1 VAVFDDRASGSYQL
15 DDVVRGPDTAAAA
28 AHEAA
33 IERDYEALR
42 RPLRAMVQTDFPW
55 FRDFDALYQEAWTEL
70 LELEARGEV
79 VQNRKALLKKIAWR
93 RALDCSRHR
102 RLVSVDPNGPLMTE
116 TPDDAPTPDEAA
128 QIRLTAEALRLVIDE
143 LDERQAAVL
152 KLRFDA
158 GLSAREVQER
168 LGLTPK
174 RLEKIMTKAYKQIAT
189 QLYANGHESLWT
201 RRQRSLLLA
210 CELGIASAA
219 QRQRA
224 QTMIDRDASCRAM
237 LREMRASLHHVAVA
251 LPMPAIPLEHRRV
264 AGLDGALSRVDE
276 LWLSLR
282 QLPRSVVER
291 FPFGP
296 STAEQV
302 AAGGTTIGAG
312 ATAKFIAFC
321 IAAGG
326 TATVC
331 VNGAHLFEQQH
342 RHKPQAEVQARAKPR
357 VVEPDR
363 AKAAFVRSATTKTPP
378 RTTSKT
384 AKGTAPK
391 TRETPVSSPK
401 STPPPS
407 PAPQGSVEFGP
418 GNVGSGS
425 ASRQPAV
432 APANGGGEFT
442 P

>member
-15 DDVVRGPDTAAAA
+15 DVVVRGTDIAAARDA
-28 AHEAA
+28 E
-33 IERDYEALR
+33 IKRDYEALR

-55 FRDFDALYQEAWTEL
+55 LRDFDGLYQEAWTEL

-93 RALDCSRHR
+93 RALDSARDR
-102 RLVSVDPNGPLMTE
+102 KVVAVDPAGPLIVD

-128 QIRLTAEALRLVIDE
+128 HIRLTAEALRLVIDE

-158 GLSAREVQER
+158 GLSAREIQDR
-168 LGLTPK
+168 LGVTPK
-174 RLEKIMTKAYKQIAT
+174 RLEKIVTKAYKQIE
-189 QLYANGHESLWT
+189 QRIGSGGESPWT

-210 CELGIASAA
+210 CEIGIASAA
-219 QRQRA
+219 QRRRA
-224 QTMIDRDASCRAM
+224 QAMVERDASCRAM
-237 LREMRASLHHVAVA
+237 LREMRASLHNVAVA
-251 LPMPAIPLEHRRV
+251 LPMPVLPLEHRRIL
-264 AGLDGALSRVDE
+264 GFDGALSRVDE

-282 QLPRSVVER
+282 QLPRGVVDR
-291 FPFGP
+291 FPFGSP
-296 STAEQV
+296 AAEQV

-312 ATAKFIAFC
+312 ATAKIIAFC

-331 VNGAHLFEQQH
+331 VNGAGLLEQH
-342 RHKPQAEVQARAKPR
+342 HPHKPKTAVHARAKKAR
-357 VVEPDR
+357 IVEPDR
-363 AKAAFVRSATTKTPP
+363 AHVRFVS
-378 RTTSKT
+378 
-384 AKGTAPK
+384 APK
-391 TRETPVSSPK
+391 TPASTTDSTRRAKTTPKRRETSVSSPRSK
-401 STPPPS
+401 PPAS
-407 PAPQGSVEFGP
+407 PAPQGSVELGP
-418 GNVGSGS
+418 GNLGSGS
-425 ASRQPAV
+425 APRRPAA

>member
-55 FRDFDALYQEAWTEL
+55 LRDFDGLYQEAWTEL

-93 RALDCSRHR
+93 RALDSSRHR
-102 RLVSVDPNGPLMTE
+102 RLVSVDPSGPLITD

-128 QIRLTAEALRLVIDE
+128 QIHLTAEAVRLVIDG

-158 GLSAREVQER
+158 GMSAREIQQQ
-168 LGLTPK
+168 LGVTPK
-174 RLEKIMTKAYKQIAT
+174 RLEKIVTNAYKQIAA
-189 QLYANGHESLWT
+189 QLSSNGHESLWT

-210 CELGIASAA
+210 CEIGIASAA
-219 QRQRA
+219 QRRRA
-224 QTMIDRDASCRAM
+224 QAMVDRDASCRAM

-251 LPMPAIPLEHRRV
+251 LPMPAIPLEHRRLP
-264 AGLDGALSRVDE
+264 GFDGALSRVDE

-282 QLPRSVVER
+282 QLPRGLVER
-291 FPFGP
+291 FPFGSP
-296 STAEQV
+296 AAEQV
-302 AAGGTTIGAG
+302 AAGGTTIGTG
-312 ATAKFIAFC
+312 ATAKIIAFC

-331 VNGAHLFEQQH
+331 VNGAHLLEQ
-342 RHKPQAEVQARAKPR
+342 RHPQKPTAAVKARAKPR

-363 AKAAFVRSATTKTPP
+363 AKATFVRSATTTPAHVASQTKRTTPP
-378 RTTSKT
+378 KTHETS
-384 AKGTAPK
+384 
-391 TRETPVSSPK
+391 VSSPNSK
-401 STPPPS
+401 PPAS

-418 GNVGSGS
+418 GSLGSGS
-425 ASRQPAV
+425 APRQPAA
-432 APANGGGEFT
+432 APAIGGGEFT